1 MIRNN
6 SSYEFAGI
14 YADQGI
20 SGTKMDNRPEFLRMV
35 DDALSGKIDI
45 IYCKSIS
52 RFARNA
58 AMCQETVR
66 KLKASRVEVIFE
78 KEQLSSFNPMSEMV
92 FNFLTIIAEEE
103 SRSISENTIWALDRL
118 AEQGI
123 RRIGNNKVFG
133 YDEIDGKLVPNL
145 LAKAVRMVFMEYAS
159 GTSVSQIVK
168 YLGQMGVVKMRSH
181 KPMHYRDV
189 SRMITNVVY
198 KGDRIIQKKPH
209 IDYLTKKPDLTREYS
224 QVYVK
229 GAHEAIVSEGLW
241 EACQIE
247 MARRNKEKKWKRPYE
262 KSPVQVRQSSHPLF
276 GKVICGECG
285 SPYHRITV
293 ISNGASKKVWRC
305 KRLNGECH
313 SHYMDEEK
321 ILKAIGNVNI
331 EFVDRFE
338 VIGKDEYRIS
348 YKRFY
353 RPIPASGHI
362 DVSFA
367 PLLKGHPKNFDE
379 TSHVD

>member
-6 SSYEFAGI
+6 STYEFAGI

-92 FNFLTIIAEEE
+92 FNFLAIIAEEE

-145 LAKAVRMVFMEYAS
+145 LAKAVKMVFMEYSS
-159 GTSVSQIVK
+159 GTSVSQLVK
-168 YLGQMGVVKMRSH
+168 YLGQMGVVKMRSR

-198 KGDRIIQKKPH
+198 KGDRIIQ
-209 IDYLTKKPDLTREYS
+209 
-224 QVYVK
+224 
-229 GAHEAIVSEGLW
+229 
-241 EACQIE
+241 
-247 MARRNKEKKWKRPYE
+247 
-262 KSPVQVRQSSHPLF
+262 
-276 GKVICGECG
+276 
-285 SPYHRITV
+285 
-293 ISNGASKKVWRC
+293 
-305 KRLNGECH
+305 
-313 SHYMDEEK
+313 
-321 ILKAIGNVNI
+321 
-331 EFVDRFE
+331 
-338 VIGKDEYRIS
+338 
-348 YKRFY
+348 
-353 RPIPASGHI
+353 
-362 DVSFA
+362 
-367 PLLKGHPKNFDE
+367 
-379 TSHVD
+379 